1 MLEIAVEFFIR
12 ILFPNDDLA
21 TKSKSKETTIT
32 NYTFSSV
39 FPIKLED
46 LHKNP

>member
-1 MLEIAVEFFIR
+1 MLEIAVEFLVR
-12 ILFPNDDLA
+12 LLFPNDDFA
-21 TKSKSKETTIT
+21 TKSKSKEATVT

-46 LHKNP
+46 LHENP